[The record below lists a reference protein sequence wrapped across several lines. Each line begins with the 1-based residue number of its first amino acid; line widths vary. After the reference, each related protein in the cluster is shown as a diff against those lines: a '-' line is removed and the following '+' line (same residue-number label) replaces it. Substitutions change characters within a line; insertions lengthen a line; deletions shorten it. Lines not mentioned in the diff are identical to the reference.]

1 MKMPSSPLSAR
12 RSRTGHAAV
21 VATFAA
27 LLCWPLPAQA
37 GKGGSAETIQRAIA
51 SGSVDAISAEL
62 ERTERLV
69 CGSCVYMVRP
79 LVDHADS
86 RVRQVAAWWLGR
98 RGFRAELFV
107 QMAERLGQPDSQ
119 RARNAADVLGSL
131 RSHQAV
137 VPLGAAINNPLFDP
151 PARAAMAAALGR
163 IGEPAAA
170 VPLLQASAATEP
182 VVRAAAVAALRE
194 LRGRLDVRPLMA
206 LVADPDA
213 RVRAQAIYTVGATR
227 GQNIPADDMTVLA
240 GVLVNRLRED
250 PQASV
255 RRKAAWAL
263 GEIGAPAGV
272 AGPALQ
278 TASTHD
284 GDVAVRSLS
293 VAAFSKLQR

>member
-1 MKMPSSPLSAR
+1 MKTPSPPRSAR
-12 RSRTGHAAV
+12 GSLAGRSAV
-21 VATFAA
+21 VAIVAA
-27 LLCWPLPAQA
+27 GLCWAVPAQS
-37 GKGGSAETIQRAIA
+37 GKGGSAESIQRAIA

-98 RGFRAELFV
+98 RGFRSELFV

-137 VPLGAAINNPLFDP
+137 VPLGAALNNPLFDP

-170 VPLLQASAATEP
+170 TPLLQASAATEP

-194 LRGRLDVRPLMA
+194 LRGPLDVRPLMV

-213 RVRAQAIYTVGATR
+213 GVRAQAIYTVGATR
-227 GQNIPADDMTVLA
+227 GQNIAADDLTLLT

-250 PQASV
+250 PLPSV

-263 GEIGAPAGV
+263 GEIGAPAGI
-272 AGPALQ
+272 AGQALQ
-278 TASTHD
+278 MASTRD